1 MNGYFKIRLLETC
14 SICCLLGLF
23 PTLATNKVA
32 SVRAI
37 SFLTF
42 LESPSKSCASIQI
55 WVSARQASGMTIRS
69 EDELVV
75 DLNEPESLLLPALQR
90 DGPVPGGGSEPG
102 ETEGD
107 GEGLPVVP
115 GELMVPSELD
125 VVFY

>member
-1 MNGYFKIRLLETC
+1 
-14 SICCLLGLF
+14 
-23 PTLATNKVA
+23 
-32 SVRAI
+32 
-37 SFLTF
+37 
-42 LESPSKSCASIQI
+42 
-55 WVSARQASGMTIRS
+55 MTIRS

-107 GEGLPVVP
+107 GEGLLAVP